1 MTPLRKEAYQLL
13 ETVPEENLFAVIQFL
28 QAERIRQLS
37 REQRLAEKRTAFEE
51 LLRLSKSIPNLDEE
65 KELAQYYEEKFGYAN
80 SN

>member
-51 LLRLSKSIPNLDEE
+51 LLRLSKPIPDLDYDKE
-65 KELAQYYEEKFGYAN
+65 KDEYMEEKFGKC
-80 SN
+80 